1 MMSGG
6 INLMQPFKNKRIVV
20 TGGTGSLGQ
29 RVVHRILTG
38 EMGTPEK
45 VTVFSR
51 DEAKQHYMRL
61 SYLDQKVATDEVIY
75 HNFKNLLQFR
85 IGNIRDYPTVSQ
97 ALRDTDVVIHAAA
110 LKQVPACEYFP
121 QQAIQTNINGAEN
134 LVRAIIEQDLPVNTV
149 VGISTDKACKP
160 VNVMGMTKSIMERIL
175 IEANLRSKGTRF
187 IAVRYGNVIA
197 SRGSVVPLFLS
208 QIDKGGP
215 VTVTVKEMTRFFLS
229 LDAAVDTIF
238 TAVRSALPG
247 EIYIPQVPSGRILD
261 LAQVLINE
269 REIPIEFTGVRPGEK
284 MHEIMVSEEE
294 CPRTLERDGFFVISP
309 ILPELQTVEI
319 DKPALTTEYSS
330 ADVTLDSK
338 GLKDLLSPD
347 LGEYFEGVTS

>member
-1 MMSGG
+1 M
-6 INLMQPFKNKRIVV
+6 LPFDKKRIVV

-29 RVVHRILTG
+29 RVVHRILSG
-38 EMGTPEK
+38 EMGIPEK

-61 SYLDQKVATDEVIY
+61 SYLDHKVATDEIIY
-75 HNFKNLLQFR
+75 DNYKNLLQFR
-85 IGNIRDYPTVSQ
+85 IGNIRDYPTVAQ

-121 QQAIQTNINGAEN
+121 HQAVQTNINGAEN
-134 LVRAIIEQDLPVNTV
+134 LVRAIIEQNLPVKTV

-175 IEANLRSKGTRF
+175 IEANQRSKATRF

-208 QIDKGGP
+208 QIEKGGP
-215 VTVTVKEMTRFFLS
+215 VTVTVKEMTRFLIS
-229 LDAAVDTIF
+229 LDSAVDTIF
-238 TAVRSALPG
+238 AAVRSALPG
-247 EIYIPQVPSGRILD
+247 EIYIPQIPAARIVD
-261 LAQVLINE
+261 LARVLIDG
-269 REIPIEFTGVRPGEK
+269 RKIPVEFTGIRPGEK

-294 CPRTLERDGFFVISP
+294 CSRTIERDGYYVICP
-309 ILPELQTVEI
+309 MLPELHSVEI
-319 DKPALTTEYSS
+319 DKPALTNEYSS
-330 ADVTLDSK
+330 SNVTLNEK
-338 GLKDLLSPD
+338 GLKDLLSPYVGD
-347 LGEYFEGVTS
+347 YIEEVSQ